1 MQYKLLNRAEGGDSS
16 EGGGKQ
22 FQELLGLCRSD
33 LDEILQRLKAVT
45 TGVAAED
52 ELRKEL
58 LEQSRKANEAR
69 TQQEK
74 QVYEMQN
81 EHRQKIEALHQKWE
95 AEKAKAQGKLKEE
108 IALKNERIKEL
119 EKNEKRAMTD
129 KDKCDSY
136 ARQIKEA

>member
-1 MQYKLLNRAEGGDSS
+1 M
-16 EGGGKQ
+16 
-22 FQELLGLCRSD
+22 
-33 LDEILQRLKAVT
+33 T

-136 ARQIKEA
+136 AR